1 MKTKGDIINADI
13 QELYNKTNSAY
24 KLVILAARRAIELSE
39 GAAKLIEAASD
50 EKVTNIAIHE
60 ILQGRITYKVKNEK

>member
-1 MKTKGDIINADI
+1 MKNADI
-13 QELYNKTNSAY
+13 QQLYNKTNSAY

-39 GAAKLIEAASD
+39 GAPKLVEAALD

-60 ILQGRITYKVKNEK
+60 ILQGKISYKIKEAK

>member
-1 MKTKGDIINADI
+1 MVNADI
-13 QELYNKTNSAY
+13 QVLYSKTNSAY

-39 GAAKLIEAASD
+39 GAAKLIDASPD

-60 ILQGRITYKVKNEK
+60 ILEDKITYKVKSEK